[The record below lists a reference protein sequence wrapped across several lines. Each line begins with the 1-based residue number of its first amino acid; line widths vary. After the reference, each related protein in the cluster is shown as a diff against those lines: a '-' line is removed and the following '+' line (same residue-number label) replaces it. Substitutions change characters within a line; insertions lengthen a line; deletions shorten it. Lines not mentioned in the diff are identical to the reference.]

1 MERRLKGAQ
10 RRIPRLRGTSPRD
23 SGFNARSNGSVAVR
37 RQVGKM
43 GITFAGETGNV
54 WQELRTSATG
64 SPYRLTS
71 LAVDRSFGRN
81 WLSLGMTRLE
91 EKQSLLGG
99 RLSPVLGG
107 GGSTSMFL
115 DAEASHDF
123 GKGLA
128 ANLTARR
135 GWTGFAGGKFKAG
148 AYAFDLS
155 KLGVL
160 GGSDRIGLRFSQP
173 LRIDH
178 GGFAMLLPTSYDY
191 ATETATDTIAKM
203 SLTPNGRELDT
214 ELSYGSDLLGGK
226 GWIGGNLFY
235 RRQPGHIAA
244 APARRGR
251 GAPLLARI
259 LDQEGNQAAGLLQE
273 LRRLNLGVSM
283 PTCSR

>member
-1 MERRLKGAQ
+1 MQRRLQGVGSGAFLVA
-10 RRIPRLRGTSPRD
+10 RDVAAD

-37 RQVGKM
+37 RQVGKV

-54 WQELRTSATG
+54 WQDLRTSATG

-99 RLSPVLGG
+99 RLSPLLGG

-123 GKGLA
+123 GKGLS

-135 GWTGFAGGKFKAG
+135 GWTGFAGGKFQAG

-191 ATETATDTIAKM
+191 ATETATDTIARM

-244 APARRGR
+244 APADV
-251 GAPLLARI
+251 GAA
-259 LDQEGNQAAGLLQE
+259 
-273 LRRLNLGVSM
+273 LRFSLGF
-283 PTCSR
+283 